1 MRTERLNDLMLRVL
15 SRAAQLLYVENAAA
29 AYDLLIRANRFFRYA
44 ASPDRVVPLADEM
57 RSVEDYRWVGGHGE
71 AESLRVECGPHAFP
85 GSVFVERMA
94 LVRAV
99 DELAMAGSD
108 GESVIRI
115 AASTG
120 EPPLSCRVSRGTA
133 VRTVVVS

>member
-44 ASPDRVVPLADEM
+44 ASPDRFVPLADEM
-57 RSVEDYRWVGGHGE
+57 RSVEDYRFVGGHGE
-71 AESLRVECGPHAFP
+71 AECLRVEIDPQGFS
-85 GSVFVERMA
+85 GSAFVERMA
-94 LVRAV
+94 LVSTV
-99 DELAMAGSD
+99 DELAGADND

-115 AASTG
+115 AALTG
-120 EPPLSCRVSRGTA
+120 ESLPGCRVSRGTA
-133 VRTVVVS
+133 VRTVTVS